1 MINLATF
8 LKPKR
13 QLNLLIAAMFMA
25 LQMPLFLLA
34 PQVASAAPGDKV
46 FVCKYVGI
54 PGVNER
60 YQTGDNP
67 ISVNTNSIPNYQ
79 GPGSYFSDDQGRSF
93 VLMVDDTAPGPSGD
107 PNVSAC
113 PAPSPDVIQVPTV
126 PVVDPCGLANAVF
139 GTVPAGN
146 YSSVLNP
153 NGSITLTAN
162 QGFIFAGALAQVT
175 LPAPTDSGVLCDTV
189 IQVPTIPVVD
199 PCGLANAVFGTVP
212 AGNYSSVLNPNGS
225 ITLTANQ
232 GFVFA
237 GSLTEVTLPAP
248 TDSGVLCEED
258 GDKVMICHATS
269 AIVNPYNKIN
279 VSVKAA
285 DGISGNSG
293 NSADHYGQHKGS
305 IFDPA
310 VNDNGDDWGDIIPPI
325 FGAHDGLNWTTLGQ
339 TIYNNPDCEVPAAPT
354 AVAVIVPCVPDSG
367 ASDVVTVEVTN
378 TDDDSDDSVQ
388 YSVQLGGQ
396 TKMITL
402 ADGDSGS
409 VAFSGL
415 TAGNYSAVVTG
426 EDGTEATS
434 NSVTVNICESGDI
447 LGETVTPTGGQGAA
461 TPALANTGRSIAG
474 ALFAALAIIGLT
486 GALAITSR
494 RARFNQ

>member
-162 QGFIFAGALAQVT
+162 QGFIFAGALAQ
-175 LPAPTDSGVLCDTV
+175 
-189 IQVPTIPVVD
+189 
-199 PCGLANAVFGTVP
+199 
-212 AGNYSSVLNPNGS
+212 
-225 ITLTANQ
+225 
-232 GFVFA
+232 
-237 GSLTEVTLPAP
+237 VTLPAP

>member
-126 PVVDPCGLANAVF
+126 
-139 GTVPAGN
+139 
-146 YSSVLNP
+146 
-153 NGSITLTAN
+153 
-162 QGFIFAGALAQVT
+162 
-175 LPAPTDSGVLCDTV
+175 
-189 IQVPTIPVVD
+189 PVVD